1 MYQQMVN
8 TGGGKPNLKISNV
21 STIDKFNGYQ

>member
-1 MYQQMVN
+1 MYQQMVS
-8 TGGGKPNLKISNV
+8 TESVKPNLKISNV